1 MKLLLDT
8 HIWLWAL
15 LEPERLSPTVRAALQ
30 APSNELWLSPISVW
44 EAMILAERGR
54 IAVTSTPA
62 GWVQQMVQAMPRREA
77 ALTHDIAVVSRQ
89 LSLTHQDP
97 ADRFLA
103 ATARVL
109 GLTLVTAD
117 ERLLQ
122 STEYAV
128 MANA

>member
-15 LEPERLSPTVRAALQ
+15 LDPERLSPVVRAALG
-30 APSNELWLSPISVW
+30 SSENELWLSPISVW
-44 EAMILAERGR
+44 EALLLAERGR
-54 IAVTSTPA
+54 VHVDTSPNE
-62 GWVQQMVQAMPRREA
+62 WVERMVRALPRREA
-77 ALTHDIAVVSRQ
+77 ALTHDIAVASRGLT
-89 LSLTHQDP
+89 LSHEDP

-103 ATARVL
+103 ATAQVM

-117 ERLLQ
+117 ARLIA

-128 MANA
+128 MRN